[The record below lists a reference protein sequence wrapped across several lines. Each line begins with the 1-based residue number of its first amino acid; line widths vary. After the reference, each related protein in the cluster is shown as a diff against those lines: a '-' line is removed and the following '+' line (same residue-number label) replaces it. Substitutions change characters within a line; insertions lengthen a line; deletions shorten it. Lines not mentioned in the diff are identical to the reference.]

1 MGFSRDFGMQSLN
14 ILTYHAEADH
24 VVVVRAHRGRVL
36 ILHAVLG
43 VAIALTPASPDS
55 SISLLSD

>member
-1 MGFSRDFGMQSLN
+1 M
-14 ILTYHAEADH
+14 EADH

-43 VAIALTPASPDS
+43 VAIALAPASPDS
-55 SISLLSD
+55 SILGFIFVRLFRSDLPPTVKSVMA